1 MILDH
6 YKAFTGL
13 LEGVQGLPAVEEAA
27 RVTDSGEPVRA
38 NYVVAFPP
46 RIPSLNDRR
55 YSVAQSALSTA
66 QFRFD
71 VRPVGTTATTVLR
84 FTDLILADLIG
95 DGVTAARLVVAGRA
109 CDPMRLVEGV
119 EEGATEYDRT
129 ARLYYMDF
137 TIEVVSRRI

>member
-6 YKAFTGL
+6 YGAFTYH
-13 LEGVQGLPAVEEAA
+13 LEAIVGLPSIEEVA

-46 RIPSLNDRR
+46 RIPSLNDER

-66 QFRFD
+66 RFRFD

-84 FTDLILADLIG
+84 FTDLILAATVG
-95 DGVTAARLVVAGRA
+95 QRLVVDGRV
-109 CDPMRLVEGV
+109 CDSMRLVEGV
-119 EEGATEYDRT
+119 EEGAAEYDRT
-129 ARLYYMDF
+129 ARLYYQDF
-137 TIEVVSRRI
+137 TIEVISRRI

>member
-13 LEGVQGLPAVEEAA
+13 LESVQGLPAIEEVA

-46 RIPSLNDRR
+46 RIPSLRDER
-55 YSVAQSALSTA
+55 YTVAQSALSTA
-66 QFRFD
+66 RFRFD

-84 FTDLILADLIG
+84 FTDLILAATVG
-95 DGVTAARLVVAGRA
+95 TPLVVDGRV
-109 CDPMRLVEGV
+109 CDSMRLVEGV
-119 EEGATEYDRT
+119 DEGAAEYDRT
-129 ARLYYMDF
+129 ARLYYQDF

>member
-1 MILDH
+1 MILEH
-6 YKAFTGL
+6 YRAFTGHL
-13 LEGVQGLPAVEEAA
+13 AGIAGLPAIEEVA

-71 VRPVGTTATTVLR
+71 VRPVATTATAVLR
-84 FTDLILADLIG
+84 FTDLIL
-95 DGVTAARLVVAGRA
+95 TATVGQSLDVPGRA
-109 CDPMRLVEGV
+109 CDLMRLVEGV
-119 EEGATEYDRT
+119 EEGATMYDRT